1 MYTSVLSSI
10 HHCSCAAISAHYSMC
25 SDLDTLVVS
34 LCKFTGLII
43 GGKPEQVVLHLG
55 GSGKCQLAARTLF
68 KITHAHGDA
77 LRASWK
83 NIIDCLQSL
92 YEARLL
98 PKNLTEAE
106 DFIDPSGKVSLL
118 REPTT
123 PKVSPGD
130 QGIFSTFYSYIAMDT
145 SRQQHPAEAVARKK
159 AMEFIANCYLKAI
172 IEESKFFQV
181 SQCFELCE

>member
-1 MYTSVLSSI
+1 
-10 HHCSCAAISAHYSMC
+10 MC
-25 SDLDTLVVS
+25 SDLDTLIVS

-55 GSGKCQLAARTLF
+55 GSVKSQLAARTLF
-68 KITHAHGDA
+68 KITHLHGDA

-106 DFIDPSGKVSLL
+106 DFIDPSGKISLL
-118 REPTT
+118 REPLT
-123 PKVSPGD
+123 PKASQGD
-130 QGIFSTFYSYIAMDT
+130 QGLLSTFYSYIAMDT
-145 SRQQHPAEAVARKK
+145 SRMPHPNEANARKK
-159 AMEFIANCYLKAI
+159 ATEFITNCYLKEI

-181 SQCFELCE
+181 NRCSIIRIIVMIISGIY

>member
-1 MYTSVLSSI
+1 M
-10 HHCSCAAISAHYSMC
+10 ISAHYSMC
-25 SDLDTLVVS
+25 NDLDTLVVS
-34 LCKFTGLII
+34 LCKFTGLMI
-43 GGKPEQVVLHLG
+43 GGKPEQVVQHLG
-55 GSGKCQLAARTLF
+55 GSGKCQMAARTLF
-68 KITHAHGDA
+68 KITHSHGDA

-106 DFIDPSGKVSLL
+106 DFIDPLGKVSLL

-123 PKVSPGD
+123 PKTSPGD

-145 SRQQHPAEAVARKK
+145 SRLQHPAEAITRKK
-159 AMEFIANCYLKAI
+159 AMEFIANCNLKAI

-181 SQCFELCE
+181 N

>member
-1 MYTSVLSSI
+1 M
-10 HHCSCAAISAHYSMC
+10 
-25 SDLDTLVVS
+25 S

-43 GGKPEQVVLHLG
+43 GGKSEQVVLHLG
-55 GSGKCQLAARTLF
+55 GSPKSQMAARTLF
-68 KITHAHGDA
+68 KITHLHGDA

-106 DFIDPSGKVSLL
+106 DFIDPSGKISLL

-123 PKVSPGD
+123 PKTSPGD
-130 QGIFSTFYSYIAMDT
+130 QGILSTFYSYIAMDT
-145 SRQQHPAEAVARKK
+145 SRLPHPAEANARKK
-159 AMEFIANCYLKAI
+159 AMEFIANCYLKEI

-181 SQCFELCE
+181 YQWYMCVSYSFNTYFNNLHYFTE

>member
-1 MYTSVLSSI
+1 
-10 HHCSCAAISAHYSMC
+10 MC
-25 SDLDTLVVS
+25 GDLDTLIVS
-34 LCKFTGLII
+34 LCKFTGLIS
-43 GGKPEQVVLHLG
+43 GGKSEQVVLHLG
-55 GSGKCQLAARTLF
+55 GSPKSQMAARTLF
-68 KITHAHGDA
+68 KITHLHGDA

-106 DFIDPSGKVSLL
+106 DFIDPSGKISLL

-123 PKVSPGD
+123 PKASPGD

-145 SRQQHPAEAVARKK
+145 SRLPHPAEATARKK
-159 AMEFIANCYLKAI
+159 AMEFIANCYLKEI

-181 SQCFELCE
+181 NQ

>member
-1 MYTSVLSSI
+1 
-10 HHCSCAAISAHYSMC
+10 MC
-25 SDLDTLVVS
+25 GDLDTLIVS

-55 GSGKCQLAARTLF
+55 GSMKSQLATRTLF
-68 KITHAHGDA
+68 KITHLHGDA

-106 DFIDPSGKVSLL
+106 DFIDPSGKISLL
-118 REPTT
+118 RELTT
-123 PKVSPGD
+123 PKTSSGD
-130 QGIFSTFYSYIAMDT
+130 QGILSTFYSYIAMDT
-145 SRQQHPAEAVARKK
+145 RVPHPVEASARKK
-159 AMEFIANCYLKAI
+159 AIEFIANCYLKEI

-181 SQCFELCE
+181 TPRLILCI